1 MFGRPFVLWLPRL
14 LWRLTLVVSA
24 LLALLVV
31 AAPWFDTGERAL
43 LTLFAKDQAVRRTT
57 LASALGLLVTAAI
70 FFRPVDYLA
79 AAKRT
84 RHPKQ
89 LPPPPAG
96 AGA

>member
-1 MFGRPFVLWLPRL
+1 MLGRPFVLWLPRL

-24 LLALLVV
+24 LMILLVV
-31 AAPWFDTGERAL
+31 AAPWIDSGEWPL
-43 LTLFAKDQAVRRTT
+43 LTLFATDQVVRRTC
-57 LASALGLLVTAAI
+57 LASAIGLLATAAI

-79 AAKRT
+79 VAKRN
-84 RHPKQ
+84 RYPKN